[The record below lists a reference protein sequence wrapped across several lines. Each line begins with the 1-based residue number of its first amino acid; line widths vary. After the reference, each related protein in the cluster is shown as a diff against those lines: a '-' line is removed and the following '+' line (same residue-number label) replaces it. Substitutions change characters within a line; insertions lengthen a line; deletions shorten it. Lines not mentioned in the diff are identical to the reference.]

1 MIDLTPID
9 VRKKKGDFRRGI
21 RGYETPQVDDFLE
34 LVADRL
40 AAVIRENAEMSE
52 RLKRLDQQL
61 AEFKHREK
69 ALTDALVTAQ
79 TMREEIRSRS
89 TREGDEVRRKAEED
103 AARIRSE
110 AEDVRNREESL
121 LEGLRARQ
129 LNFLSG
135 YRAFL
140 ERELEDL
147 QSQAIAIEERLG
159 LTIPH
164 APANPQAPWSAL
176 DALPSAGSSAAVLET
191 PVSDVASVPDSATDS
206 VSASV
211 ADSAE
216 VTAEASWT
224 PAVDDEETET
234 LELDDLG
241 WEPEEDVEESS
252 PAPTPNAS
260 SFEWAPT
267 EETFQ
272 PSTSPQASA
281 PAESVA
287 QVEPVDDLDEQLG
300 TLLAEWTPSDD
311 IGEDDDVVD
320 FFLSDADVEE
330 APAEEMDLLLSDAD
344 VVAPDAAAA
353 TEERRLFEDD
363 EEAAFVA
370 ATGFNSSPV
379 ADGEPEDAFVLSES
393 DMVLEAES
401 GGDLQGDVD
410 IDALLEEADPFA
422 DEAPAFTIGPAPS
435 RAPVDPTHAAHQ
447 AADDAAFLDDLNDE
461 LLGNSPAAADSAIVP
476 DFDPFE
482 DDGGFLIGPASRNG
496 HELHDLHEPNSSTL
510 TGRNEEVTADAH
522 VDEIEVEAIGDD
534 SEIEAFAENMFA
546 ENSDSDEVEARI
558 EDAHGDDALVTQES
572 AETEAETT
580 QRDLAAA
587 FGEEPDTLDHLLDA
601 AALAKANA
609 RPPQPELPSS
619 FAVSFGLTLRET
631 FNGNGE
637 HIEDEADRAPRS
649 LGESRDFYS
658 VPRALE

>member
-1 MIDLTPID
+1 MIDLTPLD

-40 AAVIRENAEMSE
+40 AAVVRENAEMSE

-69 ALTDALVTAQ
+69 ALTDALVSAQ

-103 AARIRSE
+103 AARILSE
-110 AEDVRNREESL
+110 AEEVRRREESL

-140 ERELEDL
+140 ERELGDL

-159 LTIPH
+159 LTIPP
-164 APANPQAPWSAL
+164 APSSPQAPWSSLGAL
-176 DALPSAGSSAAVLET
+176 
-191 PVSDVASVPDSATDS
+191 
-206 VSASV
+206 
-211 ADSAE
+211 
-216 VTAEASWT
+216 
-224 PAVDDEETET
+224 PAVDDADTET

-241 WEPEEDVEESS
+241 WKPEEDGEASS
-252 PAPTPNAS
+252 PAPGPNAS

-267 EETFQ
+267 DETFK
-272 PSTSPQASA
+272 PSTLPQASA
-281 PAESVA
+281 PAESA
-287 QVEPVDDLDEQLG
+287 APIEPVDDLDEQLG
-300 TLLAEWTPSDD
+300 TLLAEWTPSDE
-311 IGEDDDVVD
+311 IGEDDEVVD
-320 FFLSDADVEE
+320 FFLSDADVED
-330 APAEEMDLLLSDAD
+330 ATADEMDLFLSDAD
-344 VVAPDAAAA
+344 VIAPDAVT
-353 TEERRLFEDD
+353 TEGRLFEDD

-379 ADGEPEDAFVLSES
+379 PDDERDDDFVLSEN

-401 GGDLQGDVD
+401 VDNLLGDVD
-410 IDALLEEADPFA
+410 IDALLEEVDPFG
-422 DEAPAFTIGPAPS
+422 DEAPAFTIGPAPR
-435 RAPVDPTHAAHQ
+435 RADAAHVADQ
-447 AADDAAFLDDLNDE
+447 ASDDAAFLDDLNDE
-461 LLGNSPAAADSAIVP
+461 LSGNSPAATDSPVVA

-496 HELHDLHEPNSSTL
+496 HEGHDLHESNGSMLIGRSEEL
-510 TGRNEEVTADAH
+510 TAETP
-522 VDEIEVEAIGDD
+522 VE
-534 SEIEAFAENMFA
+534 EIEAEALDNDIEIEALAEKVFAEP
-546 ENSDSDEVEARI
+546 SDHDDVQARSEEAHAVEAVV
-558 EDAHGDDALVTQES
+558 AQES
-572 AETEAETT
+572 AGTEAETSR
-580 QRDLAAA
+580 RDLAAA
-587 FGEEPDTLDHLLDA
+587 FGEESDTLDHLLDA
-601 AALAKANA
+601 AGLANANA
-609 RPPQPELPSS
+609 RPPQPELPNS

-637 HIEDEADRAPRS
+637 PIEDDADRAPRS
-649 LGESRDFYS
+649 RGETRDFYS

>member
-34 LVADRL
+34 LTADRL
-40 AAVIRENAEMSE
+40 EAVVRENAEMSE

-69 ALTDALVTAQ
+69 ALTDALVSAQ

-110 AEDVRNREESL
+110 AEEVRRREESL
-121 LEGLRARQ
+121 LEGIRARQ

-140 ERELEDL
+140 ERELGDL

-159 LTIPH
+159 LTIPP
-164 APANPQAPWSAL
+164 APSSPQAPWSA
-176 DALPSAGSSAAVLET
+176 
-191 PVSDVASVPDSATDS
+191 PVD
-206 VSASV
+206 
-211 ADSAE
+211 DSAE
-216 VTAEASWT
+216 VTTEAVWT
-224 PAVDDEETET
+224 PAVDDAATET

-241 WEPEEDVEESS
+241 WEPEEDVEASS
-252 PAPTPNAS
+252 PAPTPDS
-260 SFEWAPT
+260 SSLEWAPT
-267 EETFQ
+267 EETFK
-272 PSTSPQASA
+272 PSTLPQASA
-281 PAESVA
+281 PAESA
-287 QVEPVDDLDEQLG
+287 APVEPVDDLDEQLG
-300 TLLAEWTPSDD
+300 TLLAEWTPSDE
-311 IGEDDDVVD
+311 IGEGDEVVD
-320 FFLSDADVEE
+320 FFLSDADVEDATADE
-330 APAEEMDLLLSDAD
+330 TDLFLSDAD
-344 VVAPDAAAA
+344 VIAPDAAA
-353 TEERRLFEDD
+353 TEEGRLFEDD

-379 ADGEPEDAFVLSES
+379 PDDEPEDAFVLSEN

-401 GGDLQGDVD
+401 VDDLLGDVD
-410 IDALLEEADPFA
+410 IDALLEEVDPFG
-422 DEAPAFTIGPAPS
+422 DEAPAFAIGPAPS
-435 RAPVDPTHAAHQ
+435 RAPVDATHVAHQ

-461 LLGNSPAAADSAIVP
+461 LLEDSPAATDSAVVP

-496 HELHDLHEPNSSTL
+496 HKSHDLHEPNSSMPM
-510 TGRNEEVTADAH
+510 GRNEEFGAEAP
-522 VDEIEVEAIGDD
+522 VE
-534 SEIEAFAENMFA
+534 EIEAEALGNDIEIEALAEKVFAET
-546 ENSDSDEVEARI
+546 SDHDDVEARS
-558 EDAHGDDALVTQES
+558 EDAHGVEAVVAQES
-572 AETEAETT
+572 AETEASR
-580 QRDLAAA
+580 RDLAAA
-587 FGEEPDTLDHLLDA
+587 FGEEPDTLDHLLDTA
-601 AALAKANA
+601 GLAKVHA

-637 HIEDEADRAPRS
+637 QIEDEADRAPRS